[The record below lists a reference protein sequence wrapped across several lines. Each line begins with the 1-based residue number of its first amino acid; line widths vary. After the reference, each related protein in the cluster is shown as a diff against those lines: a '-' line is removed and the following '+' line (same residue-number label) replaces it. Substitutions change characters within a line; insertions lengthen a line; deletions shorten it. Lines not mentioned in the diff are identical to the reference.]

1 VYATSGVNPSE
12 LSRPR
17 LWSDDA
23 WAIVRPRRA
32 FRYIEAHPPDSG
44 TWIALRRPLFLALVL
59 GCGFTLLAAGV
70 LTLRIAASA
79 TLYWSFVPLTEVL
92 SLLIVTHRL
101 RRGSASQTIDTFFI
115 GHGPSTLL
123 LLALVGT
130 LSILPGERWWN
141 VLTRPAGALGAFVL
155 VAIWASGH
163 LMVNGDPAS
172 MVLFGT
178 MLVLAL
184 FGTASIDAKRRRALG
199 PKWDAFAAQTSN
211 APFAAI
217 ASGRQKL
224 SLGEVGWW
232 RILLAIA
239 VWALLA
245 WAHPFLFG
253 VRALP

>member
-1 VYATSGVNPSE
+1 MYATSGVNPSE

-123 LLALVGT
+123 LLALVAT

-155 VAIWASGH
+155 VAIWAAYVDYCFFRQLLRADRGQAIRSV
-163 LMVNGDPAS
+163 LLLRVLTWTAVFIVFAVPAPRAFLTELTEALKE
-172 MVLFGT
+172 VL
-178 MLVLAL
+178 
-184 FGTASIDAKRRRALG
+184 
-199 PKWDAFAAQTSN
+199 
-211 APFAAI
+211 
-217 ASGRQKL
+217 
-224 SLGEVGWW
+224 
-232 RILLAIA
+232 
-239 VWALLA
+239 
-245 WAHPFLFG
+245 
-253 VRALP
+253 